1 MQSFMTRMATP
12 RTLLSWQRLSQ
23 SATNGV
29 GKQRLSNSK
38 TIKRH
43 CMLKP
48 LKQANQIAIPQIFL
62 AGVFIVNLMFRES
75 RAPSEIVS
83 CSTCLRS
90 IKVNSKSRSRLSCLR
105 KVRFCL
111 SLRRYRCLLKGL
123 YLQSKEKEKI
133 NRINEVWSNKKHGI
147 FKLSSRTN

>member
-1 MQSFMTRMATP
+1 
-12 RTLLSWQRLSQ
+12 
-23 SATNGV
+23 
-29 GKQRLSNSK
+29 
-38 TIKRH
+38 
-43 CMLKP
+43 
-48 LKQANQIAIPQIFL
+48 
-62 AGVFIVNLMFRES
+62 MFRES

-90 IKVNSKSRSRLSCLR
+90 IKVNWRSRSRLSCLR

-111 SLRRYRCLLKGL
+111 SLRIYRCLLKGL

-147 FKLSSRTN
+147 FKLSSRTNWKNTRGRKNCSKKRKQFMNMNLRKSRRKFQTSCKRRRNRIKEMKWKSLCWIV